1 MIIKTATGKEI
12 ECDSV
17 VQGQQ
22 FSSSIHIH
30 THSITPVEAYQI
42 FGDPEETS
50 ILIALKEN
58 VEPKEYVGFT
68 DIYSVQKSPF
78 FPNFKNEILIWLNKS
93 S

>member
-17 VQGQQ
+17 VQGAQ
-22 FSSSIHIH
+22 FSGTIHIH

-42 FGDPEETS
+42 FGNSEETVV
-50 ILIALKEN
+50 LTAEKDGE
-58 VEPKEYVGFT
+58 EPKEYEGYT

-78 FPNFKNEILIWLNKS
+78 YAQYKNEILIWLNRP
-93 S
+93 

>member
-22 FSSSIHIH
+22 FSGTMHIH
-30 THSITPVEAYQI
+30 THSISPIEAYQI
-42 FGDPEETS
+42 FGDPEETAV
-50 ILIALKEN
+50 LIAEKEGE
-58 VEPKEYVGFT
+58 EPKEYIGFT

-78 FPNFKNEILIWLNKS
+78 YTHFKNEILIWLNRP
-93 S
+93 